1 MENYDISSWVGSSP
15 KDINSK
21 DFETEFSECAPRQ
34 FWLLKDFFVVF
45 RDSRTLPNQMP
56 LELFEVQ
63 MKQKQKDRRALQL
76 QKFGKFRSWEN
87 AAHGRVVVQGYEKQ
101 NQCELKW

>member
-1 MENYDISSWVGSSP
+1 
-15 KDINSK
+15 
-21 DFETEFSECAPRQ
+21 
-34 FWLLKDFFVVF
+34 
-45 RDSRTLPNQMP
+45 MP